1 MDDPVAPFEL
11 GRMFFGEHPP
21 LYYAEIVVRTVIIY
35 GYTLALIRWI
45 GGRSV
50 AQLSMVDL
58 LLVIALGSAVGDATF
73 YDDVPM
79 LQAMTVV
86 TVIVGLNKLIDSL
99 IERSERVKHLI
110 DGRPVAVLSGGR
122 LLPEGMAHRDLSA
135 LEVKAML
142 RMAGVQNLGEV
153 ASAYL
158 EAGGG
163 LSVVR
168 RERPAPGLAIVPP
181 LNLLPSSEASDP
193 PPARAGEA
201 ACCLNCGAIHATA
214 TAACP
219 DCGCSRWTRPTDP
232 PDSPGPDV
240 RR

>member
-1 MDDPVAPFEL
+1 
-11 GRMFFGEHPP
+11 MFFGEHPP

-110 DGRPVAVLSGGR
+110 DGRPVAVLSSGR

-153 ASAYL
+153 AAAYL

-193 PPARAGEA
+193 PPAWAGEA

-214 TAACP
+214 SAACP
-219 DCGCSRWTRPTDP
+219 DCGCSRWTRPTEP